1 MGIGDIFNAGKFKKE
16 IENLKKENERLTQ
29 EIENLRK
36 ENDELNKKELNLEQL
51 KYLDLKK
58 EIENLESTK
67 KEKENALK
75 ISLENLDQ
83 KRQDKIYHINAE
95 IKRLEEEKQAKIKGI
110 DLELKAFT
118 KKTNLEMKKLKE
130 RKNELLD
137 TIEDLE
143 KKIISFEEEILIQ
156 SFGFYDPR
164 YNLTTSEAYK
174 NKLTEVRT
182 QQKEMVKNKK
192 AVDYFDGWEL
202 NGSKKEGQKMN
213 NDNIKLI
220 VRSFNNECEASVF
233 KVKYNNIDASEKRI
247 RTSYDTLNK
256 LGERNRI
263 TITSRYLNLKLQELY
278 LAYEYELKKRE
289 EREEQARIK
298 EQMREEA
305 RVLKEIETMKAKIEK
320 EETHFKQAVAGIK
333 EKMENATETQKL
345 KYEEKLRELEEK
357 IRLLEKDKEDV
368 YNREQNTR
376 AGYVYIISNIGSF
389 GDDIYKIGM
398 TRRLE
403 PFERVRELSGAS
415 VPFPFDVHA
424 MVFSEDAPKLENAL
438 HNYFRDRQLNKVNNK
453 KEFFKVNLHEVEKVV
468 KENHNKVVE
477 FTKIAEAEQYRQSI
491 AMDNKITEKEEKI
504 GYEA

>member
-1 MGIGDIFNAGKFKKE
+1 M
-16 IENLKKENERLTQ
+16 
-29 EIENLRK
+29 
-36 ENDELNKKELNLEQL
+36 
-51 KYLDLKK
+51 
-58 EIENLESTK
+58 
-67 KEKENALK
+67 
-75 ISLENLDQ
+75 
-83 KRQDKIYHINAE
+83 
-95 IKRLEEEKQAKIKGI
+95 
-110 DLELKAFT
+110 
-118 KKTNLEMKKLKE
+118 
-130 RKNELLD
+130 
-137 TIEDLE
+137 
-143 KKIISFEEEILIQ
+143 
-156 SFGFYDPR
+156 
-164 YNLTTSEAYK
+164 
-174 NKLTEVRT
+174 
-182 QQKEMVKNKK
+182 
-192 AVDYFDGWEL
+192 
-202 NGSKKEGQKMN
+202 
-213 NDNIKLI
+213 
-220 VRSFNNECEASVF
+220 
-233 KVKYNNIDASEKRI
+233 
-247 RTSYDTLNK
+247 
-256 LGERNRI
+256 
-263 TITSRYLNLKLQELY
+263 
-278 LAYEYELKKRE
+278 AYEYELKKRE

-320 EETHFKQAVAGIK
+320 EETHFKQAVEGIK
-333 EKMENATETQKL
+333 EKMENATEAQKL
-345 KYEEKLRELEEK
+345 KYEEKVRELEEK

-491 AMDNKITEKEEKI
+491 AMNNKITEKEEKI